1 MSSDRTPVVLVFTD
15 WYLPGYKA
23 GGPISSIANLVE
35 AFGDRFR
42 FRIVCS
48 DRDYLDSC
56 PYPDVESGKWLSIG
70 KAEVFYLNQD
80 SHKYDA
86 IKRLIRAENP
96 DTVYINGIFSRVF
109 SIFPL
114 RAAKRLKMRTVVAP
128 RGMLAPAALGIK
140 STKKDLFL
148 SLANGLGLY
157 RKVIFHATNDHEAEH
172 IKLAIAGKLKV
183 EEIANVPKLPLS
195 TNQKSKKKG
204 YLKILVVARIAP
216 EKNIEFALECLC
228 KLPTHLQVD
237 VEFIGPVYDQA
248 YFAKCKEKESKI
260 PANVKIAWTG
270 ARTPHEIPGYLD
282 RSHLFFLPTL
292 GENFGHAILEA
303 MLSGTPVLISDRTPW
318 RNLEEKAL
326 GKDADLNSR
335 DAFSDFITM
344 LAEMDGD
351 AYYSRYGA
359 VARRALELVDLPNI
373 GKGYNKLFG

>member
-1 MSSDRTPVVLVFTD
+1 MSSDRIPLVLVFTD

-23 GGPISSIANLVE
+23 GGPISSISNLVD
-35 AFGDRFR
+35 AFGDRFK
-42 FRIVCS
+42 FRIVCG
-48 DRDYLDSC
+48 DRDYLDTQ
-56 PYPDVESGKWLSIG
+56 PYPNVESGKWLSIG

-86 IKRLIRAENP
+86 VKRLIRAENP

-114 RAAKRLKMRTVVAP
+114 RAAKRLKKRTVVAP
-128 RGMLAPAALGIK
+128 RGMLAPTALGIK

-172 IKLAIAGKLKV
+172 IKMAITGKLNVV
-183 EEIANVPKLPLS
+183 EIPNVPKLPLS
-195 TNQKSKKKG
+195 INQKSKTKG

-237 VEFIGPVYDQA
+237 VEFIGPVYDQV
-248 YFAKCKEKESKI
+248 YFAKCKEMESKI
-260 PANVKIAWTG
+260 PANVKIVWTG
-270 ARTPHEIPGYLD
+270 ARTPPEIPGYLD
-282 RSHLFFLPTL
+282 RAHLFFLPTL

-326 GKDADLNSR
+326 GRDADLKLME
-335 DAFSDFITM
+335 AFTDFIAM
-344 LAEMDGD
+344 LAVMDGD
-351 AYYSRYGA
+351 TYSTRYGA
-359 VARRALELVDLPNI
+359 VAKRALELVDLPHI
-373 GKGYNKLFG
+373 GKGYKKLFG